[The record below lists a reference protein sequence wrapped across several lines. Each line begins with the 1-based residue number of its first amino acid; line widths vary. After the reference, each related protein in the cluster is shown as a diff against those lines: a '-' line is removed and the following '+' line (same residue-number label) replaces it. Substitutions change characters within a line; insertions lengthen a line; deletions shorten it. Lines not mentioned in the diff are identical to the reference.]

1 MKKEYERPE
10 AVVISLIS
18 ADEITDNA
26 ELPSLGDE
34 SSEFNQAGR
43 GGTVRGP
50 VGSALNEQKAHLTEV
65 RLFDIHFPDLMYF
78 SLTSYTP
85 LRYNFIHMEIIR

>member
-34 SSEFNQAGR
+34 SSEFNQAG
-43 GGTVRGP
+43 
-50 VGSALNEQKAHLTEV
+50 N
-65 RLFDIHFPDLMYF
+65 
-78 SLTSYTP
+78 
-85 LRYNFIHMEIIR
+85 